1 MIALE
6 SYAVST
12 VTPTPVIAA
21 NRAKASCMLQGTPL
35 RVVRSV
41 EKVARHPM
49 CQLSKGTDDEAR

>member
-1 MIALE
+1 MITLE

-21 NRAKASCMLQGTPL
+21 NRAKVSCMLQGTAL
-35 RVVRSV
+35 RFMRSV
-41 EKVARHPM
+41 EKVARHPV

>member
-1 MIALE
+1 
-6 SYAVST
+6 VST

-35 RVVRSV
+35 RFMRSV
-41 EKVARHPM
+41 EKVARHPV